1 MTTWEHYRTQIE
13 PDAFGEDRM
22 EINNASIAISLKRI
36 ADALEAQSQVPKL
49 EAEIE
54 RLYEQVESR

>member
-1 MTTWEHYRTQIE
+1 MPTWEHYRTQIE

-22 EINNASIAISLKRI
+22 ELNNASIAISLKRI

-49 EAEIE
+49 EDEIDQ
-54 RLYEQVESR
+54 LLEQLDRE